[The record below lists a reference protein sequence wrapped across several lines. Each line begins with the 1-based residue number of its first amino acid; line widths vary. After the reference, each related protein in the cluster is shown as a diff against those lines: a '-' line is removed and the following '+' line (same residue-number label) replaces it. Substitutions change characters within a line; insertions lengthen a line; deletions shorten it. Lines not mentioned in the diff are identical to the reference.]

1 DERGPAP
8 WPTASIEAFAEA
20 ADLSVERATL
30 LTFGFEPR
38 DAYLI
43 GRGGTGLSAS
53 LLAASGL
60 QESRVADA
68 GARLARE
75 ATIEDRM
82 EVPELLMPDDPAD
95 LWADR
100 LAVDRAAAWW
110 NSRKRNT

>member
-1 DERGPAP
+1 M
-8 WPTASIEAFAEA
+8 
-20 ADLSVERATL
+20 
-30 LTFGFEPR
+30 
-38 DAYLI
+38 
-43 GRGGTGLSAS
+43 
-53 LLAASGL
+53 
-60 QESRVADA
+60 ADA